1 MLSYHHERR
10 IVTARRRGDLDILWA
25 AARFRM
31 ASRYGLWAFLAM
43 CGLAASGLGKIDVRS
58 FLQ

>member
-25 AARFRM
+25 AARVRM
-31 ASRYGLWAFLAM
+31 ATRYGLWAFLAFA
-43 CGLAASGLGKIDVRS
+43 GLVASHFDKIDVS
-58 FLQ
+58 ALLQ